1 MSLGKDVGIGKQ
13 DLVYVRLSINFV
25 SERSAIRDQLC
36 PYLCPARH
44 SCCSFNSL
52 VCRSIPRSQVV
63 KINYKF

>member
-36 PYLCPARH
+36 PYLCLLRHIYPPAWVSVLVVLATPAVH
-44 SCCSFNSL
+44 STA
-52 VCRSIPRSQVV
+52 
-63 KINYKF
+63 